1 MGSARKHDRARGKD
15 KSNRTQA
22 LTQPTP
28 SATKICG
35 CPVPDPIRCF
45 VGTPLPIGDD
55 GVRMECS
62 NDNCPFTDVLLHQRC
77 FEAFEEHLLKV
88 IGGLGSAKGWT
99 PTMRRNNLWVQ
110 KGQSLIA
117 KACRCR
123 CGLGITKLDKLAA
136 DDRLKREKAEAQREA
151 ALAGLPAPPLKKKRK
166 SKNALPT
173 LNFGVVKAAPK
184 PLVEERESRTLSRC
198 HSAKYRDV
206 SSSSLSSTPT
216 SYQAFES
223 RRESFTYASDVWGLL
238 PTFSSGNETQSVNSA
253 HSTDHDDTTTTSS
266 RTDLT
271 QDCSNTDELA
281 SAPLPPRQTMSY
293 ASAMKVRGTS
303 LRDQSSSQPFVN
315 SSLSIQTDTGSDSG
329 VELESGSTTS
339 SDSEVVSTQDIAN
352 ALSGCMVTTTPTLP
366 LSSAEAT
373 IGDDDA
379 PVEQWHLFNGRSFSL
394 GESIIA
400 HHFLPVWSRNV
411 Q

>member
-293 ASAMKVRGTS
+293 ASAMK
-303 LRDQSSSQPFVN
+303 
-315 SSLSIQTDTGSDSG
+315 TGSDSG

-366 LSSAEAT
+366 LSSAEGEPFPDFCSSSDCCLLTERLRKRST

>member
-45 VGTPLPIGDD
+45 IDCGCYDNVVKGTPLPIGDD

-151 ALAGLPAPPLKKKRK
+151 ALAAGLPAPPLKKKRK

-206 SSSSLSSTPT
+206 STSSLSSTPT

-238 PTFSSGNETQSVNSA
+238 PTFSSGNETQSVNSTHFA
-253 HSTDHDDTTTTSS
+253 DHDDTTTTSS

-271 QDCSNTDELA
+271 QEGSNAAELV
-281 SAPLPPRQTMSY
+281 SSPLPPRQTMSY
-293 ASAMKVRGTS
+293 ASAMKDITS
-303 LRDQSSSQPFVN
+303 
-315 SSLSIQTDTGSDSG
+315 
-329 VELESGSTTS
+329 
-339 SDSEVVSTQDIAN
+339 
-352 ALSGCMVTTTPTLP
+352 ALNDCMVKTTPSLP
-366 LSSAEAT
+366 LSSAEGEPFPDICSSSDCCFSTERLRKSST

-379 PVEQWHLFNGRSFSL
+379 PVGQWHLFNGRSFSL